1 MEDKL
6 ETFAII
12 KEAFAQASPG
22 QLVSEII
29 GAIALFV
36 ILYSGLIAILIWS

>member
-6 ETFAII
+6 EILAII

-22 QLVSEII
+22 QLVGELI
-29 GAIALFV
+29 GALALFV
-36 ILYSGLIAILIWS
+36 ILYSGLIAVLIWS